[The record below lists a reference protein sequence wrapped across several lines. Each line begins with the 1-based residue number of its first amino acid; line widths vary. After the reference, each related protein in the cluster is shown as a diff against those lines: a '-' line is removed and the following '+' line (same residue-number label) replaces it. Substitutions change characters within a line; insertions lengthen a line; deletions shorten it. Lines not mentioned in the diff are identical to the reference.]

1 MKFSKRT
8 LLKLKNKNKKLK
20 PTQYKKLKRESVR
33 GKIKGTIER
42 PRLSVFRSM
51 KIFMHKLLMIPTQKR

>member
-1 MKFSKRT
+1 MKFSQRT